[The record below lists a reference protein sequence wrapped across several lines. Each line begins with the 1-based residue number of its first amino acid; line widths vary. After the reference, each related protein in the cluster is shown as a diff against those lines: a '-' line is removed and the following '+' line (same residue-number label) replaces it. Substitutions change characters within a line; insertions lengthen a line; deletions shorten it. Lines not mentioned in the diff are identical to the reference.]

1 MEGIGDCMNEYG
13 LGFDTDFMSDE
24 EVEAM
29 LDAIVVATG
38 SRAATDDSRTA
49 IVNPERI
56 RQVLYTYKVLKYM
69 TRGTKAKVSYKLHAP
84 YKSMGSVS
92 VIGTDLTFSSPKW
105 IMKAVEL
112 ASNFEVYPK
121 TDGTVQMNFT
131 FHGLT
136 MAID

>member
-1 MEGIGDCMNEYG
+1 MNEYG